1 MRKTFLFFGS
11 FDLPIWFGE
20 EVKMKIKTTFT
31 FRMLDVNQFQ
41 LATHAR
47 KFFFL
52 SFNKNK
58 RSNSIININWHWIT
72 AFNGLVYIA
81 AAIRLSNFDHFHNFM
96 LKSISLSMACAK
108 YAHLMVFEC
117 TRPKTVV
124 FSWAI
129 AFQIVC
135 IWPQLASERV
145 FNKFRSIRF
154 ALSCTQLQ

>member
-1 MRKTFLFFGS
+1 
-11 FDLPIWFGE
+11 
-20 EVKMKIKTTFT
+20 MKIKTTFT
-31 FRMLDVNQFQ
+31 FHMLDVNQFQ

-47 KFFFL
+47 HLFFL
-52 SFNKNK
+52 LSSNENK

-81 AAIRLSNFDHFHNFM
+81 AAIRLSFDHFHNFM

-108 YAHLMVFEC
+108 YAHLVFEC

-129 AFQIVC
+129 AFQIVY